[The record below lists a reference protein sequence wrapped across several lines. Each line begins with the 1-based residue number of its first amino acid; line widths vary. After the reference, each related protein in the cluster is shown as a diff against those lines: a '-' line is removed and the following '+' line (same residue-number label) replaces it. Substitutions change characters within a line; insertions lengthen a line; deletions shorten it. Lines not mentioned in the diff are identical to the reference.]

1 MKKTFNVQYFERIRK
16 NHIHAL
22 QPAYRKYI
30 LFPNDN
36 AVTHCL
42 INGSI
47 YEPYYFDFI
56 SDNLISLDGME
67 IIDVG
72 ANNGHFTVEF
82 AQYVGDSGKV
92 HSYEPQR
99 IIFQQLCGNV
109 FLNGLDN
116 VYTYN
121 VALGDEV
128 RFTYVEKPNYFDNGY
143 VNFGDVHISNSNE
156 YDDVEKVQIATLDSY
171 EFDNVGLI
179 KLDAQGFE
187 SYILS
192 GATNTINKYRP
203 YIFIEIEDDQLKK
216 YGFSEQSLV
225 EQLEKMNYIVRR
237 FHIGVKY
244 QTVSGVCLDCVCI
257 PKEKYETNNYIIR

>member
-1 MKKTFNVQYFERIRK
+1 MKKTFNIQYFERIRK

-36 AVTHCL
+36 AVTSCL

-67 IIDVG
+67 IIDFG

-82 AQYVGDSGKV
+82 AQYVGDNGKV
-92 HSYEPQR
+92 HSFEPQR

-121 VALGDEV
+121 VALGD
-128 RFTYVEKPNYFDNGY
+128 
-143 VNFGDVHISNSNE
+143 
-156 YDDVEKVQIATLDSY
+156 KVGVTAVAVSDGKVCFS
-171 EFDNVGLI
+171 
-179 KLDAQGFE
+179 
-187 SYILS
+187 ILS
-192 GATNTINKYRP
+192 I
-203 YIFIEIEDDQLKK
+203 
-216 YGFSEQSLV
+216 
-225 EQLEKMNYIVRR
+225 IV
-237 FHIGVKY
+237 
-244 QTVSGVCLDCVCI
+244 I
-257 PKEKYETNNYIIR
+257 PTAPPAI

>member
-1 MKKTFNVQYFERIRK
+1 MKKTFNIQYFERIRK

-36 AVTHCL
+36 AVTSCL

-67 IIDVG
+67 IIDIG

-82 AQYVGDSGKV
+82 AQYVGDNGKV
-92 HSYEPQR
+92 HSFEPQR

-121 VALGDEV
+121 VALGDKV
-128 RFTYVEKPNYFDNGY
+128 GITYVEKPNYFDSGY
-143 VNFGDVHISNSNE
+143 VNFGDVHILESTNE
-156 YDDVEKVQIATLDSY
+156 NVEKVEIKTIDSY
-171 EFDNVGLI
+171 EFENVGLI
-179 KLDAQGFE
+179 KIDTQGFE

-192 GATNTINKYRP
+192 GAINTINKHRP
-203 YIFIEIEDDQLKK
+203 YIFIEIEEDQLKK
-216 YGFSEQSLV
+216 YGFDEQSLIS
-225 EQLEKMNYIVRR
+225 QIEKMGYVVRR
-237 FHIGVKY
+237 FHIGVPY
-244 QTVSGVCLDCVCI
+244 QTVSGMCLDCVCI

>member
-1 MKKTFNVQYFERIRK
+1 MKKTFNIQYFERIRK

-36 AVTHCL
+36 AVTSCL

-56 SDNLISLDGME
+56 SDNLINLDGME
-67 IIDVG
+67 IIDIG

-82 AQYVGDSGKV
+82 AQYVGDTGKV
-92 HSYEPQR
+92 HSFEPKR

-116 VYTYN
+116 VYTY
-121 VALGDEV
+121 
-128 RFTYVEKPNYFDNGY
+128 VEKPNYFDSGY
-143 VNFGDVHISNSNE
+143 VNFGDVHVLESNDEN
-156 YDDVEKVQIATLDSY
+156 VEKVEIKTIDSY
-171 EFDNVGLI
+171 EFENVGLI
-179 KLDAQGFE
+179 KIDAQGFE

-192 GATNTINKYRP
+192 GAINTINKHRP
-203 YIFIEIEDDQLKK
+203 YIFIEIEEDQLKK
-216 YGFSEQSLV
+216 YGFDEQSLIN
-225 EQLEKMNYIVRR
+225 QIEKMGYVVRR
-237 FHIGVKY
+237 FHIGVPY
-244 QTVSGVCLDCVCI
+244 QTVSGMCLDCVCI
-257 PKEKYETNNYIIR
+257 PNEKLQEYNHIVR

>member
-1 MKKTFNVQYFERIRK
+1 MKKTFNIQYFERIRK

-36 AVTHCL
+36 AVTSCL

-56 SDNLISLDGME
+56 SDNLISLDGMT

-82 AQYVGDSGKV
+82 AQYVGDTGKV
-92 HSYEPQR
+92 HSFEPQR

-116 VYTYN
+116 VHTYN
-121 VALGDEV
+121 VALGDKLGV
-128 RFTYVEKPNYFDNGY
+128 TYVEKPNYFDSGY
-143 VNFGDVHISNSNE
+143 VNFGDVHILDSENE
-156 YDDVEKVQIATLDSY
+156 NVEKV
-171 EFDNVGLI
+171 EI
-179 KLDAQGFE
+179 KNSALVL
-187 SYILS
+187 Y
-192 GATNTINKYRP
+192 K
-203 YIFIEIEDDQLKK
+203 EDVTKK
-216 YGFSEQSLV
+216 YDLRTLHNHKQTKS
-225 EQLEKMNYIVRR
+225 
-237 FHIGVKY
+237 H
-244 QTVSGVCLDCVCI
+244 TVSKSQLNAGKSVVVKNGDSLYKIAKRNNTTVAAIC
-257 PKEKYETNNYIIR
+257 KKNGFKTNKVLKPGMRIKV

>member
-1 MKKTFNVQYFERIRK
+1 MKKTFNIQYFERIRK

-36 AVTHCL
+36 AVTSCL

-56 SDNLISLDGME
+56 SDNLISLDGMT

-82 AQYVGDSGKV
+82 AQYVGDTGKV
-92 HSYEPQR
+92 HSFEPQR

-116 VYTYN
+116 VHTYN
-121 VALGDEV
+121 VALGDKLGV
-128 RFTYVEKPNYFDNGY
+128 TYVEKPNYFDSGY
-143 VNFGDVHISNSNE
+143 VNFGDVHILDSENE
-156 YDDVEKVQIATLDSY
+156 NVEKVEIKTVDSY
-171 EFDNVGLI
+171 DFDNVGLI

-192 GATNTINKYRP
+192 GATNTINKHRP

-216 YGFSEQSLV
+216 YGFSEQSLID
-225 EQLEKMNYIVRR
+225 QIEKMDYIVRR
-237 FHIGVKY
+237 FHIGVSY

-257 PKEKYETNNYIIR
+257 PREKFENNNYIIR

>member
-1 MKKTFNVQYFERIRK
+1 MKKTFNIQYFERIRK

-36 AVTHCL
+36 AVTSCL

-67 IIDVG
+67 IIDIG

-82 AQYVGDSGKV
+82 AQYVGDTGKV
-92 HSYEPQR
+92 RSFEPQR

-121 VALGDEV
+121 VALGDKV
-128 RFTYVEKPNYFDNGY
+128 GITNVEKPNYFDSGY
-143 VNFGDVHISNSNE
+143 VNFGDVHILESTDEN
-156 YDDVEKVQIATLDSY
+156 VEKVEIKTVDSY
-171 EFDNVGLI
+171 EFENVGLI
-179 KLDAQGFE
+179 KIDAQGFE

-216 YGFSEQSLV
+216 YGFSEQSLID
-225 EQLEKMNYIVRR
+225 QIEKMGYIVRR
-237 FHIGVKY
+237 FHIGVSY
-244 QTVSGVCLDCVCI
+244 QTVSSVCLDCVCI
-257 PKEKYETNNYIIR
+257 PIEKYETNNYIIR